1 MVLLAESGGKFMNFE
16 NAKKGLKQLYFGE
29 IFELLSAIAMGVMGF
44 AGNMAQGLKEGANYD
59 KAMSVAAIM
68 LVAAMILTA
77 VASLLKVLGI
87 FKSSQDHKSFGSAL
101 IFVLINLI
109 ISLMSSVLKKWGVSE
124 DTMNLVKGICNTFTM
139 LFVLQGIIALAGKI
153 SNAEVE
159 KTGKRA
165 IWYVLAVEVCARAV
179 SILSRFITSKSDLF
193 WIPAVISVVT
203 MILYIISY
211 LVYLKSIRKG
221 AKML

>member
-1 MVLLAESGGKFMNFE
+1 MDFS

-29 IFELLSAIAMGVMGF
+29 LLELLSAIAVGVMGF
-44 AGNMAQGLKEGANYD
+44 AGNMAEGIKETANYD
-59 KAMSVAAIM
+59 KVMSVAAIR

-77 VASLLKVLGI
+77 IASLLKVLGI
-87 FKSSQDHKSFGSAL
+87 FKASQDHKNFGSAL

-109 ISLMSSVLKKWGVSE
+109 MSLMSSLLKKWGISE
-124 DTMNLVKGICNTFTM
+124 DTMSLVKGICNTFTM
-139 LFVLQGIIALAGKI
+139 LFVLQGVTALAGKI

-211 LVYLKSIRKG
+211 LVYLKTIRKG
-221 AKML
+221 SKML